1 MLLSKNCTASGE
13 AGAGNVV
20 EARGG
25 LRIKGKDDAITAY
38 VLLALP

>member
-1 MLLSKNCTASGE
+1 MEETYEQLPD
-13 AGAGNVV
+13 GAVV
-20 EARGG
+20 EARRE